1 MLGPGGAQKFSDEPL
16 KPPLFFLV
24 LFYRK
29 AAAPDARSGPA
40 D

>member
-1 MLGPGGAQKFSDEPL
+1 MLGRGAAQKISDEPL

-24 LFYRK
+24 LFYRRD
-29 AAAPDARSGPA
+29 AAPDASSGPA

>member
-1 MLGPGGAQKFSDEPL
+1 MLGRGGAQKISDEPL

>member
-1 MLGPGGAQKFSDEPL
+1 MLSRGEAQKISDESL

-24 LFYRK
+24 LFNRK